1 MFVIRKVGMRKILVF
16 IFTMVHLAGL
26 GQNDITTNYF
36 LELTCPFQDS
46 LKLPLEDI
54 DSTEFLRQEEIANK
68 RGESMAFYSE
78 KGDSGYVATSYK
90 KVVLSIV
97 PEYSGFEVYLG
108 YFPEINMHLIAH
120 FGECASSFI
129 LIDHQENRVTAL
141 PCAFDQGIINFQ
153 ISPDGKKLM
162 WCAGYD
168 MFQFSDYYEY
178 LTEVYILD
186 LDFTKKSMESF
197 QRLRHFITNDITL
210 DNAFWSRDNRLFLS
224 GETADE
230 VKVWKEVVL

>member
-1 MFVIRKVGMRKILVF
+1 MRFPSFFLVLLISLVSRTFVQ
-16 IFTMVHLAGL
+16 A
-26 GQNDITTNYF
+26 QSNDSTTYFF
-36 LELTCPFQDS
+36 LELMCPFQDS
-46 LKLPLEDI
+46 LELQLEDI
-54 DSTEFLRQEEIANK
+54 DSTEFIQQEEIASK
-68 RGESMAFYSE
+68 IEDSMAFYSE

-90 KVVLSIV
+90 KVALSIV

-120 FGECASSFI
+120 YGECASGFI
-129 LIDHQENRVTAL
+129 LLDHQENRVTAL

-153 ISPDGKKLM
+153 ISPNEKKLM

-178 LTEVYILD
+178 LTEVYIMD
-186 LDFTKKSMESF
+186 LEPSKKGMESF
-197 QRLRHFITNDITL
+197 QRIRHFVTNDITL
-210 DNAFWSRDNRLFLS
+210 HNAFWSTDNRLFLS

-230 VKVWKEVVL
+230 VKVRKEVVE